1 MGWPD
6 IVRRDGLMKY
16 RLSKRAYEAG
26 FHQPLC
32 SPRQRPPSKSLLL
45 FQTTAIVRRSS
56 LDLVFMSGSAQA
68 VGCEERKLKPEKL
81 KAKTGK
87 RKFLRQARRQ

>member
-45 FQTTAIVRRSS
+45 FQTAATCRAVSSRR
-56 LDLVFMSGSAQA
+56 MAGACQRSGGRDIAGRA
-68 VGCEERKLKPEKL
+68 GRLP
-81 KAKTGK
+81 
-87 RKFLRQARRQ
+87 